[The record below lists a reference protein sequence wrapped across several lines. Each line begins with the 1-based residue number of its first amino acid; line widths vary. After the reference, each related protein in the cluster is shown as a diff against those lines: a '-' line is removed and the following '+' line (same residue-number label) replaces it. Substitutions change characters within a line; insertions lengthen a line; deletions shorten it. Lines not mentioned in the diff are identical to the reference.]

1 MPPINKIALTREAI
15 ENGKIHQLIKNGDYG
30 VTFISD
36 EERQNSLKEMFNY
49 QDITKDVWLFGY
61 GSLIWNPAI
70 NYSER
75 SPMAIGLRSE

>member
-49 QDITKDVWLFGY
+49 QNITYKLMIFFLLLNFQKQKFQIQEG
-61 GSLIWNPAI
+61 NHHQ
-70 NYSER
+70 E
-75 SPMAIGLRSE
+75 

>member
-15 ENGKIHQLIKNGDYG
+15 DNGKIHQLIKNGDYG

-49 QDITKDVWLFGY
+49 EDITKDVW
-61 GSLIWNPAI
+61 
-70 NYSER
+70 
-75 SPMAIGLRSE
+75 